1 MSLKKGPQIPLP
13 VAVLI
18 ILAVLVGIGVY
29 YWRFFHYIEPGRHA
43 DMSHVQR
50 PKGATGGP
58 QVPPEAR
65 APEPPS
71 RQGSQEKSQPP
82 QGNP

>member
-1 MSLKKGPQIPLP
+1 MKKGPQVPLP
-13 VAVLI
+13 VAVII
-18 ILAVLVGIGVY
+18 ILLLLVGIGVY

-58 QVPPEAR
+58 QVPPEAK
-65 APEPPS
+65 APPEP
-71 RQGSQEKSQPP
+71 RQEKGQTKSKPSKK
-82 QGNP
+82 NP